1 MSIFERFSH
10 SKHTSSDLESKR
22 RRVEFDPS
30 DPDRFFRQGMELST
44 AYSKSCPRSPSEP
57 FRHIWNLSLQDIQ
70 GSPNFPSQV
79 FVVIPSQAPPNGFPA
94 PLHDENEILLYDPWV
109 FELLDIDCPR
119 GSEEIFL
126 SLKTRLVGSKD
137 QVFPGPELE
146 YFNLAID
153 KGTVP
158 PRLWIL
164 TERGIQFAEQ
174 SHDMTATAGFHHT
187 SAGRT
192 FSYLQALDAKAD
204 TPEYYSAHPYSAGA
218 LRYHT
223 SIARPSRMLP
233 QRDIFS
239 FVGAEDFRRAQA
251 SGRNNS
257 RAPFMNFTH
266 QHPRSSSSSSER
278 DTSRFS
284 STSSER
290 PSWQQD
296 PMPMELSHQQARP
309 LMASSSRFAGTKPP
323 SLDQAREMWSRP
335 QLGESSSSS
344 SKSSTLFKQH
354 SDSSASDS
362 DSSEEEKGR
371 CKEKFATDRYNGQSL
386 PMKLQM
392 NTNLSELFSNFA
404 LSRFLRNN
412 GDPDLLAFV
421 LDHKLAPL
429 EKTQFVAG
437 VKAFLHQKQ
446 GLLERPVLLQK
457 LLGLTVVIEPDLL
470 YLFCTDCF
478 RLTTQTSHEV
488 DDNKMMLAYC
498 LPPSAFHYGKDDAR
512 TAFNVNQHKN
522 VPQWT
527 SALAKLSEAV
537 TNLGEL
543 FTALL
548 KPNFLRLW
556 APIYRKI
563 EQLNSSDNSNRNT
576 EFIAYELQY
585 RLAQFVEH
593 NHTVRTTAAWT
604 PEQVSSFFNM
614 HVIRTFLVP
623 EFNHS
628 LIQELQFR
636 QQRSAYNPLSLF
648 PSASTAVAVKA
659 EGAVTA
665 GGATKEK
672 KEKRG
677 RQAKKQKVQSTS
689 TKPVMYTEEEA
700 KAKFGDPKSSEKAS
714 RGQTTAQPRAS
725 TPVVSAHPKGTQYCR
740 HYLLQQLGVK
750 NLETKEVYSCARGSC
765 RPGNHSLVTVDST
778 STKRSI
784 LEFLALQISLDSFS
798 GAKAEVA
805 KKHLDAHVAAL
816 H

>member
-1 MSIFERFSH
+1 
-10 SKHTSSDLESKR
+10 
-22 RRVEFDPS
+22 
-30 DPDRFFRQGMELST
+30 ME
-44 AYSKSCPRSPSEP
+44 
-57 FRHIWNLSLQDIQ
+57 I
-70 GSPNFPSQV
+70 
-79 FVVIPSQAPPNGFPA
+79 
-94 PLHDENEILLYDPWV
+94 
-109 FELLDIDCPR
+109 
-119 GSEEIFL
+119 
-126 SLKTRLVGSKD
+126 
-137 QVFPGPELE
+137 
-146 YFNLAID
+146 
-153 KGTVP
+153 
-158 PRLWIL
+158 
-164 TERGIQFAEQ
+164 
-174 SHDMTATAGFHHT
+174 
-187 SAGRT
+187 
-192 FSYLQALDAKAD
+192 
-204 TPEYYSAHPYSAGA
+204 
-218 LRYHT
+218 
-223 SIARPSRMLP
+223 
-233 QRDIFS
+233 
-239 FVGAEDFRRAQA
+239 
-251 SGRNNS
+251 
-257 RAPFMNFTH
+257 
-266 QHPRSSSSSSER
+266 
-278 DTSRFS
+278 
-284 STSSER
+284 
-290 PSWQQD
+290 
-296 PMPMELSHQQARP
+296 SHQPP
-309 LMASSSRFAGTKPP
+309 LASSSRFAGTNPP
-323 SLDQAREMWSRP
+323 SLDQPREWWPRP

-344 SKSSTLFKQH
+344 SKSSTFFKHQG
-354 SDSSASDS
+354 DGSSSDS
-362 DSSEEEKGR
+362 DSSEEDKGR

-392 NTNLSELFSNFA
+392 NTNLSELFTNFA

-412 GDPDLLAFV
+412 GDPDLLPFV

-446 GLLERPVLLQK
+446 ALLDRPVLLQK

-478 RLTTQTSHEV
+478 RLTTQTSHEI
-488 DDNKMMLAYC
+488 DDKKMMLAYC

-512 TAFNVNQHKN
+512 TAFNVHQHKN

-585 RLAQFVEH
+585 RLAQYVEY

-604 PEQVSSFFNM
+604 TEQVSSFFNM

-623 EFNHS
+623 EFNQS

-636 QQRSAYNPLSLF
+636 QQRSAYNLLSLF

-665 GGATKEK
+665 GGGTKEK
-672 KEKRG
+672 KEKKG
-677 RQAKKQKVQSTS
+677 KSAKKQKVQSTS
-689 TKPVMYTEEEA
+689 TTPVMYTEEEA
-700 KAKFGDPKSSEKAS
+700 RAKFGDPKSSEKAS
-714 RGQTTAQPRAS
+714 RVGQTTAQPRAS
-725 TPVVSAHPKGTQYCR
+725 TPAVSVHPKGTQYCR

-778 STKRSI
+778 STKKSI

-805 KKHLDAHVAAL
+805 KKHLDTHVAAL